1 MLLAVGKSVFHSL
14 AARFTVLGFL
24 GVQRTHDSSEPSRP
38 APWTSQWEP
47 SAAELWEA
55 LQSTVASQGSCF
67 PVLLSLPVSVRVMG
81 QSPPSFPLR
90 NENHS
95 IPQRG
100 EFPSAFLLLLLFLK
114 IQTAP
119 SAPCFRFLT
128 LATTELQLL
137 GQLVPSSGVHCCCCR
152 WHFLL
157 PDPTPPEFSDRAQD
171 CGVRP
176 SSRQCPLQSLRPS
189 AALASQCPHWC
200 RSFLYCKETYLRLLI
215 AVWFGVFLQTPFVLW
230 GP

>member
-1 MLLAVGKSVFHSL
+1 MSR
-14 AARFTVLGFL
+14 ART
-24 GVQRTHDSSEPSRP
+24 RDSSEPSRP

-67 PVLLSLPVSVRVMG
+67 PVLSSLPVSLSLSGMRTIAFLRG
-81 QSPPSFPLR
+81 ESFLLPSPPAVVSKDPDCSQCPMLQVPNAGHHR
-90 NENHS
+90 
-95 IPQRG
+95 
-100 EFPSAFLLLLLFLK
+100 
-114 IQTAP
+114 AP
-119 SAPCFRFLT
+119 A
-128 LATTELQLL
+128 L
-137 GQLVPSSGVHCCCCR
+137 GQLVPGSRVHCCCCR